1 MTAARW
7 IVPLPL
13 RAATDALGTTVA
25 AGAPWSDVDRRWN
38 LELRDE
44 VRVHE
49 SGVGSGD
56 WTWVGVH
63 GTVRGLRAFGRP
75 VAVELTLEPWS
86 RDAVELGL
94 RPARGRLDDAF
105 HEAAAAL
112 LRSVAGALLVT
123 AEATE
128 ATRPAVVRTSTRAGI
143 ARPSQPV
150 VVPVGG

>member
-7 IVPLPL
+7 IVPLPI
-13 RAATDALGTTVA
+13 RAATEALRSTVA
-25 AGAPWSDVDRRWN
+25 TGAPWSDVEHRWS
-38 LELRDE
+38 LRLRDD

-49 SGVGSGD
+49 ARAGCGD

-63 GTVRGLRAFGRP
+63 GTVRGLRAFGRL
-75 VAVELTLEPWS
+75 VHVELTLEPWS
-86 RDAVELGL
+86 RDAAELGL
-94 RPARGRLDDAF
+94 RPHRGPLDDAF

-123 AEATE
+123 ADATT
-128 ATRPAVVRTSTRAGI
+128 ASRPTVARTARRAGT